1 MLHDAFI
8 AHSSFQRQSPDSSH
22 WLWAQLLFLALQA
35 NAVSVDVVIAQTAAA
50 AVVESMV

>member
-8 AHSSFQRQSPDSSH
+8 AHSSFRETELCQQP
-22 WLWAQLLFLALQA
+22 LAVNTAALQGK
-35 NAVSVDVVIAQTAAA
+35 AVAVDIVVIQTAAA